1 MRLSEVADGG
11 TREASA
17 TPAYQLHAVLP
28 RRFPHP
34 PSPTPHFSGS
44 GGSTPPPPLTEVTAS
59 ALVSPPRTT
68 CLFSFVLLDAT
79 SNKWV
84 IAQLRNLHRLPTALR
99 TRARCCSSRAR
110 LALQLLPN
118 PPPTHTHTHPVSR
131 ALRCPGCLWA
141 GCACTQTPFAP
152 LPGYRAAS
160 LNPSLPELRQH
171 GAFDSAGL
179 FWNPNQEARPER
191 CFLVTVTLL

>member
-34 PSPTPHFSGS
+34 PSPIPHFSGS

-59 ALVSPPRTT
+59 ALVSLPRTT
-68 CLFSFVLLDAT
+68 CLFSFVLLDAA

-84 IAQLRNLHRLPTALR
+84 IARLRNLHRLPTALR

-118 PPPTHTHTHPVSR
+118 PPPPHTHPSCFTR
-131 ALRCPGCLWA
+131 
-141 GCACTQTPFAP
+141 
-152 LPGYRAAS
+152 
-160 LNPSLPELRQH
+160 PSLPRVPLGRLCLHPNALRP
-171 GAFDSAGL
+171 SAGV
-179 FWNPNQEARPER
+179 PGR
-191 CFLVTVTLL
+191 LVEPLPP

>member
-44 GGSTPPPPLTEVTAS
+44 GGSTPLPPLTEVTAS

-68 CLFSFVLLDAT
+68 CLFSFVLLDAA

-84 IAQLRNLHRLPTALR
+84 IARLRNLHRLPTALR

-118 PPPTHTHTHPVSR
+118 PPPPTHTPILFH
-131 ALRCPGCLWA
+131 A
-141 GCACTQTPFAP
+141 PFAAP
-152 LPGYRAAS
+152 
-160 LNPSLPELRQH
+160 
-171 GAFDSAGL
+171 GAFGQAVL
-179 FWNPNQEARPER
+179 APKRPSPLCR
-191 CFLVTVTLL
+191 GTGPPR

>member
-1 MRLSEVADGG
+1 MGPEKPAPPPLISSMQYSRDASHTRPPRLPIFLDRMA
-11 TREASA
+11 A
-17 TPAYQLHAVLP
+17 
-28 RRFPHP
+28 
-34 PSPTPHFSGS
+34 
-44 GGSTPPPPLTEVTAS
+44 PPPPPTDRGYSS
-59 ALVSPPRTT
+59 ALVSLPRTT
-68 CLFSFVLLDAT
+68 CLFSFVLLDAA

-118 PPPTHTHTHPVSR
+118 PPPPHTHTHPVSR
-131 ALRCPGCLWA
+131 ALRCPVCLWA

-191 CFLVTVTLL
+191 CFLVIVTLL